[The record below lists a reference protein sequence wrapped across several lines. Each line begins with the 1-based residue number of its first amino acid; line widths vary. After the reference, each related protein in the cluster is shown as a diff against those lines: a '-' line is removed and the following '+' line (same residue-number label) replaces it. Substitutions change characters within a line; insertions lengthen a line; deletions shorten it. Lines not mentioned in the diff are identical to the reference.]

1 MNLKPEE
8 TRSFTR
14 DHPFEPTHRVPNPL
28 GSSSGLRRS
37 FLCLADASRL
47 RELCKQTRAV
57 SKGAV
62 FSDPS
67 LIYVTYFSYFLVTNY
82 SSL

>member
-1 MNLKPEE
+1 MLNERRTKV
-8 TRSFTR
+8 TRPP
-14 DHPFEPTHRVPNPL
+14 DNP
-28 GSSSGLRRS
+28 SSTPWRS

-47 RELCKQTRAV
+47 RELSKQTRAV

-67 LIYVTYFSYFLVTNY
+67 LLVT
-82 SSL
+82 S